1 MSLIALFKAALYAYV
16 ITVLQRIASGIS
28 SAEAE
33 IDALGIDATAHE
45 LLRIERLGKR
55 VKRDSQLLRSLRSLL
70 GHD

>member
-33 IDALGIDATAHE
+33 IDALGIDATAHD
-45 LLRIERLGKR
+45 LLRLERLGKR